1 MKNLGQMMK
10 QAQEVQSKMTEMQDK
25 LSKMEVIGVSGAGM
39 IEVTLTGKNDVRKV
53 KIDPSLIDPNDPE
66 VLEDLIVAAFSDAKS
81 KVEAKVSDKMSE
93 MTGGMQLPPGFKLP
107 F

>member
-10 QAQEVQSKMTEMQDK
+10 QAQEMQSKMTEMQDK
-25 LSKMEVIGVSGAGM
+25 LSELEVTGSSGAGM
-39 IEVTLTGKNDVRKV
+39 IEVTLSGKSDVRKV

-66 VLEDLIVAAFSDAKS
+66 VLEDLIVAAFNDAKA
-81 KVEAKVSDKMSE
+81 KVEAKVSDKMSD
-93 MTGGMQLPPGFKLP
+93 MTGGLQLPPGFKLP

>member
-10 QAQEVQSKMTEMQDK
+10 QAQDMQSKMTEMQDK
-25 LSKMEVIGVSGAGM
+25 LSEMEVTGSSGGGM
-39 IEVTLTGKNDVRKV
+39 IEVTLTGKSDVRKV

-66 VLEDLIVAAFSDAKS
+66 VLEDLIVAAFNDAKS
-81 KVEAKVSDKMSE
+81 KVESRVSDKMSE
-93 MTGGMQLPPGFKLP
+93 LTGGMQLPPGFKLP